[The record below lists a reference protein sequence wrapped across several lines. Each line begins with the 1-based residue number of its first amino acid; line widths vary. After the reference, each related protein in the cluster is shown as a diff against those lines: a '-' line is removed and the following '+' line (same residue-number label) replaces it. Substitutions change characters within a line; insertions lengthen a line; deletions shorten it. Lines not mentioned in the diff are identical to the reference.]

1 MTSKRELRRAMTAS
15 QKSSSSNFDQWAK
28 ELLAH
33 ARTQNELAA
42 SKKANAAAAESLVE
56 GFQRQT
62 KSLVGLLDDI
72 LVIEPQLKH
81 LLTGGVWDFERVH
94 RAAEH
99 LRGED
104 ALESVGYTS
113 DCVEIDMSNVI
124 PFPTDPDSTYRG
136 AA

>member
-1 MTSKRELRRAMTAS
+1 MTSK
-15 QKSSSSNFDQWAK
+15 K
-28 ELLAH
+28 ELERRVLSLEASLERKDLAYDSLRVH
-33 ARTQNELAA
+33 YDADTQRAID
-42 SKKANAAAAESLVE
+42 SHSV
-56 GFQRQT
+56 
-62 KSLVGLLDDI
+62 LVGLLDDI

-81 LLTGGVWDFERVH
+81 LLTGGVWDIERVH

-113 DCVEIDMSNVI
+113 NCVEIDMSNVI